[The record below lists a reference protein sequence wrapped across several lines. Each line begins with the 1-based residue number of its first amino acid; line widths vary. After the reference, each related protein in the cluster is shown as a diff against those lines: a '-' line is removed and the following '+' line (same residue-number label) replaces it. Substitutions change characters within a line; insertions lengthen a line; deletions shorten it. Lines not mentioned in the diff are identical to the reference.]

1 MRRSWPCD
9 QLPSPRRRCVSLERK
24 PRPTVLMMLL
34 LLHTVAAFSPAA
46 PAHRRVHP
54 CTRANCSRQRACGAS
69 VGGGDAGNDLGAYW
83 DKATGFMRAFR
94 VPSLKDDD
102 LPEAAALSA
111 HIELVAV
118 KFSGVCSTTA
128 QTTACFRMTRGCLP
142 PPRLGCRTRGE
153 IAYPRRASF
162 RRKDAR
168 CNHSRRLHSAGEEG
182 ASP

>member
-1 MRRSWPCD
+1 
-9 QLPSPRRRCVSLERK
+9 
-24 PRPTVLMMLL
+24 MMIL

-54 CTRANCSRQRACGAS
+54 CTRATCSRQRACGAS

-94 VPSLKDDD
+94 VPRLKDDD

-128 QTTACFRMTRGCLP
+128 QTTA
-142 PPRLGCRTRGE
+142 LG
-153 IAYPRRASF
+153 
-162 RRKDAR
+162 
-168 CNHSRRLHSAGEEG
+168 
-182 ASP
+182 

>member
-1 MRRSWPCD
+1 MPEART
-9 QLPSPRRRCVSLERK
+9 
-24 PRPTVLMMLL
+24 TVLMMIL

-54 CTRANCSRQRACGAS
+54 CTRATCSRQRACGALLAS
-69 VGGGDAGNDLGAYW
+69 GGGDAGKGLGAYW
-83 DKATGFMRAFR
+83 DKASGFMRAFR
-94 VPSLKDDD
+94 VPRLKDDD

-111 HIELVAV
+111 QIELVAV

-153 IAYPRRASF
+153 IAYQRGASLRRTPQ
-162 RRKDAR
+162 DAR

>member
-1 MRRSWPCD
+1 
-9 QLPSPRRRCVSLERK
+9 
-24 PRPTVLMMLL
+24 MMIL

-54 CTRANCSRQRACGAS
+54 CTRATCSRQRVCGALLAS
-69 VGGGDAGNDLGAYW
+69 GGGDAGNDLGAYW

-94 VPSLKDDD
+94 VPRLKDDD

-111 HIELVAV
+111 QIELVAV

-142 PPRLGCRTRGE
+142 PAAAWLSHQSGDNILTRGMPQKNP
-153 IAYPRRASF
+153 AGRSLQPLTPLTLRR
-162 RRKDAR
+162 
-168 CNHSRRLHSAGEEG
+168 
-182 ASP
+182 